1 MGNKRKSSSKKK
13 SKNSDKKQKRKQI
26 VKFETRRDKL
36 LSLYED
42 ELLEMWFGDDEEA
55 KKRFGLFLIE
65 QENLFSEASMDGL
78 LSDKT
83 YYEEKLEE
91 LQNHKC
97 KNIRDM
103 INTLDK
109 MAKVRKKIRKGKAYK
124 KIYKE
129 KDLGIATYLNSNRYK
144 KKLLS
149 TKKYRKELKNIAK
162 REEEERKEM
171 RKLGYIKSKDPD
183 KELNKLLKANE
194 AMTHALSDAYI
205 QKHFI

>member
-1 MGNKRKSSSKKK
+1 
-13 SKNSDKKQKRKQI
+13 
-26 VKFETRRDKL
+26 
-36 LSLYED
+36 
-42 ELLEMWFGDDEEA
+42 MWFGDDEEA